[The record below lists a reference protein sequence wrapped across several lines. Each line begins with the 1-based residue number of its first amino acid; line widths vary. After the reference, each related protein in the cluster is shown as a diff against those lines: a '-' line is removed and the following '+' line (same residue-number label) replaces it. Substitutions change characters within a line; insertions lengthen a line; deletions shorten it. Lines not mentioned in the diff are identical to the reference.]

1 MVRGI
6 ESSEAPLSYVRL
18 CRPRQWIKNL
28 LVAAAPFAAGV
39 MDDLETAL
47 TVFAGIVAFSVVSS
61 GIYAINDAHDYLADR
76 AHPTKRSRADRAHPT
91 KRSRP
96 VASEAIPPASA
107 RVFGSFLVVAG
118 VAIGLLAGNIDFAAI
133 LALYAGTSIAYSLGL
148 KQVALIDIAIIA
160 FGFLL
165 RALSGAV
172 LVDVPVSAWFLIVTT
187 FGALLIAAGKR
198 FGERLE
204 LKDGGDAHRAAL
216 ADYAPGFIEFL
227 LGVSAAVVLLSY
239 SQWALEI
246 QDGVAGIPWAAIS
259 LGPFVLAVLRYAQ
272 LIYLG
277 RGGEPETLIIDDR
290 GLQAIGV
297 VWFITVAFAFYGG
310 AT

>member
-39 MDDLETAL
+39 MDDLETVL

-76 AHPTKRSRADRAHPT
+76 AHPTKRSR
-91 KRSRP
+91 P
-96 VASEAIPPASA
+96 VASEAIAPASA

>member
-39 MDDLETAL
+39 MDDLETVL

-61 GIYAINDAHDYLADR
+61 GIYAINDAHDYL
-76 AHPTKRSRADRAHPT
+76 ADRAHPT